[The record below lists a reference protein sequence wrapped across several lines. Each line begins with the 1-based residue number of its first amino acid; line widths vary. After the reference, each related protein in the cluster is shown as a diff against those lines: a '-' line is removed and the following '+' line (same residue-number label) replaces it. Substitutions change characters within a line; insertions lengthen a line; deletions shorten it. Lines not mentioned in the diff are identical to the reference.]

1 MTPVEAIRELIEL
14 RKNCGGVAH
23 LPYDVRIKL
32 LDIGVL
38 SYADDQWSDE
48 SYRPSTIDLVIQRG
62 EAYLAE
68 RVAEKLG

>member
-1 MTPVEAIRELIEL
+1 
-14 RKNCGGVAH
+14 
-23 LPYDVRIKL
+23 L

-68 RVAEKLG
+68 RVADKLG